1 MARSDSQIEEEMA
14 ESDVVL
20 PQKVKTKA
28 KKKRGTGKSKKRISS
43 DEDYEPIKVSRSV
56 RSKSRQLVQC
66 SFS

>member
-28 KKKRGTGKSKKRISS
+28 KKKKGTGKGKKRISS
-43 DEDYEPIKVSRSV
+43 DEDYEPIKVSRRV
-56 RSKSRQLVQC
+56 RSKSRQLVHC